1 MSYFETLPL
10 EDIVNILNN
19 MDYRSIVNL
28 SETSSEFRDLIK
40 NNTIVQD
47 IFYNKIEENLAG
59 SVQFSPETNSGYIKI
74 VMNDELSNQSYH
86 ILIEMNFSI
95 EDLHRII
102 LMLES
107 ESVTGFRR
115 VPFGDGKLLQFRKN
129 GGLFYKNTVSN
140 PSISI
145 KLNKILF
152 VRLLREYEV
161 FLRTRTG
168 GSVLI
173 RNDRS
178 VDKILDS
185 LT

>member
-1 MSYFETLPL
+1 
-10 EDIVNILNN
+10 
-19 MDYRSIVNL
+19 
-28 SETSSEFRDLIK
+28 
-40 NNTIVQD
+40 
-47 IFYNKIEENLAG
+47 
-59 SVQFSPETNSGYIKI
+59 
-74 VMNDELSNQSYH
+74 
-86 ILIEMNFSI
+86 
-95 EDLHRII
+95 
-102 LMLES
+102 MLES